1 MQQCVDG
8 MCQCKRMGEE
18 CAGSFDCCGSL
29 ICMDGS
35 CAMPGTMM

>member
-1 MQQCVDG
+1 
-8 MCQCKRMGEE
+8 MGDE
-18 CAGSFDCCGSL
+18 CASSVDCCGSL